1 MYLKYNTDR
10 KEAKYIQI
18 NHIVGNLMTNKKITE
33 EKDGGIRIDVFD
45 DTNFKNGDRPG
56 TAIRNTYGKRNSG
69 KSDTNTKKFGNSKY
83 GRRKQSYRK
92 CKPSIT
98 SNAIHRTP
106 RTKKTPF
113 ELHHGRKPRTELT
126 LLKTVKRIYLIG
138 QNFLFQHQ

>member
-1 MYLKYNTDR
+1 M
-10 KEAKYIQI
+10 EAHLSQEYR
-18 NHIVGNLMTNKKITE
+18 E
-33 EKDGGIRIDVFD
+33 FC
-45 DTNFKNGDRPG
+45 KN
-56 TAIRNTYGKRNSG
+56 RNIEIEYYTPKTYGKRNSR